1 MKLVIAEKPSVSK
14 SIAAVLGVKKRE
26 DGYLEGNGYI
36 VSWCFGHLAELA
48 DAETYDEK
56 YAKWRYDDLPVM
68 PNPWQYTVS
77 RDKKKQ
83 LDLLCSLMKRN
94 DVTEVINACDAGREG
109 ELIFRTVYNLSGC
122 RKPMKR
128 LWISSMEDAAILD
141 GFANLKDGKDYDLL
155 YESALC
161 RSKADWL
168 VGINATRL
176 FSVLY
181 HRTLNVGRVVSPTL
195 ALIVQREA
203 EIDAFKPESFY
214 TVEMDS
220 GDFKAVSEKYKSKSE
235 AEAVISA
242 CKGQT
247 ATVKTME
254 RVEKA
259 EKAPALYDLTTLQR
273 DANRILGYTAQQT
286 LDYLQALY
294 EKKLCTYPRTDARC
308 LTDDMESAVP
318 DLVVLAA
325 AVCGMP
331 APEHIHAG
339 QVCNSKKVSDH
350 HAIVPTISAGKG
362 DTSSLPMGEREL
374 LKLVSRQLLCAVS
387 NPYRYAETAVTILC
401 GGFSFT
407 AKGKTVLDIGWKSY
421 MAQEQT
427 DKALPDLSEG
437 DTLSVMDIAVKE
449 GKTTPPKHFT
459 EDTLLS
465 GMETAGQRDAAP
477 DMRLRTQDDEPERR
491 GLGTPATRA
500 GIIEKLIS
508 TGFVERKKSKK
519 TVQLIPARTGISLIT
534 VLPEQLQS
542 PLLTAEWEYRLK
554 QVERGELS
562 PETFMGGITEMLRDL
577 VKGYTVIKGAEVL
590 FPSGR
595 EVVGKCPR
603 CGGDVTESKKG
614 FFCENNECRFGLW
627 RDNQF
632 LASKKVM
639 LTKQL
644 ATAFL
649 RDGRVKL
656 TGLFSEKT
664 GKTYDATV
672 VLEDTGAGLRY
683 KLVFDND

>member
-1 MKLVIAEKPSVSK
+1 M
-14 SIAAVLGVKKRE
+14 
-26 DGYLEGNGYI
+26 
-36 VSWCFGHLAELA
+36 
-48 DAETYDEK
+48 
-56 YAKWRYDDLPVM
+56 
-68 PNPWQYTVS
+68 
-77 RDKKKQ
+77 
-83 LDLLCSLMKRN
+83 
-94 DVTEVINACDAGREG
+94 
-109 ELIFRTVYNLSGC
+109 
-122 RKPMKR
+122 
-128 LWISSMEDAAILD
+128 
-141 GFANLKDGKDYDLL
+141 
-155 YESALC
+155 
-161 RSKADWL
+161 
-168 VGINATRL
+168 
-176 FSVLY
+176 
-181 HRTLNVGRVVSPTL
+181 
-195 ALIVQREA
+195 
-203 EIDAFKPESFY
+203 
-214 TVEMDS
+214 
-220 GDFKAVSEKYKSKSE
+220 
-235 AEAVISA
+235 
-242 CKGQT
+242 
-247 ATVKTME
+247 
-254 RVEKA
+254 
-259 EKAPALYDLTTLQR
+259 
-273 DANRILGYTAQQT
+273 
-286 LDYLQALY
+286 
-294 EKKLCTYPRTDARC
+294 
-308 LTDDMESAVP
+308 
-318 DLVVLAA
+318 VVLAA

-350 HAIVPTISAGKG
+350 HAIVPTISAGKV

-387 NPYRYAETAVTILC
+387 SPYRYAETAVTILC

-407 AKGKTVLDIGWKSY
+407 AKGNTVLDIGWKSY

-437 DTLSVMDIAVKE
+437 DTLSVMGIAVKE

-519 TVQLIPARTGISLIT
+519 AVQLIPARTGISLIT

-542 PLLTAEWEYRLK
+542 PLLTAEWESRLK
-554 QVERGELS
+554 EVERGELS
-562 PETFMGGITEMLRDL
+562 PEAFMGGITEMLRDL
-577 VKGYTVIKGAEVL
+577 VKGYTAIKGAEVL

-664 GKTYDATV
+664 GKTYNATV